1 MQQVQERREKIT
13 QDYQKIFERQNQAF
27 DNNPI
32 NIIRREFGLTKL
44 AKVLCQSP
52 DNDGKN

>member
-1 MQQVQERREKIT
+1 MQERREKIQ
-13 QDYQKIFERQNQAF
+13 QDYQKVFERQNQAF

-44 AKVLCQSP
+44 AQILCQSP
-52 DNDGKN
+52 EGSGKS